1 VSAAGFQ
8 PAGPQDAVLLLQMA
22 IKCADLGH
30 LALPWDTHV
39 EWLRRLESE
48 FFAQGDLEISLGMQP
63 SFLMDRAKPGA
74 SKTQEGF
81 MKFVALPL
89 FCALER
95 AAPSARPL
103 LVRVCRNC
111 ERGSDPAAC
120 TQAPLS
126 RITSAS
132 TQALGDLSAS
142 TQSAVAHD
150 ELEFCCVEQ
159 AEAVT
164 EEPDPPLYVTRAIS
178 KE

>member
-1 VSAAGFQ
+1 MMIIASSAMSVTISSFMRAGMQ
-8 PAGPQDAVLLLQMA
+8 GRSPYASILGSSVA
-22 IKCADLGH
+22 IVVD
-30 LALPWDTHV
+30 DQ
-39 EWLRRLESE
+39 LRRLTEARRVLPE
-48 FFAQGDLEISLGMQP
+48 ALADTQ
-63 SFLMDRAKPGA
+63 GA